1 MPRSEALD
9 KFVEAVRERD
19 QKWGQAAL
27 SPLFKRDVGQA
38 FVSYTPRGL
47 NEEVLTLNSRAS
59 LKRSVSR
66 STASCEK

>member
-27 SPLFKRDVGQA
+27 SPLFKRDVSQG
-38 FVSYTPRGL
+38 FVSYTPVVG
-47 NEEVLTLNSRAS
+47 VLV
-59 LKRSVSR
+59 KK
-66 STASCEK
+66 C